1 MVAKASALLTRAG
14 GVTCEEL
21 VIQLAANAIQI
32 AQRAAPARAAAKPSS
47 LALESIARCLY
58 LADESSSA
66 KKAHVFPPQPLVVKA
81 EGRSEKLMSV
91 VQA

>member
-47 LALESIARCLY
+47 LAL
-58 LADESSSA
+58 
-66 KKAHVFPPQPLVVKA
+66 
-81 EGRSEKLMSV
+81 
-91 VQA
+91 